1 RNRQER
7 DPPRTHP
14 RTVFIPEDDVEK
26 MEKYVEGLRT
36 TASRSRNKRQRP
48 MPTSTAADDDHYEG
62 TLRVPKSVLDGCESG
77 FTAADSRRQKAS
89 TQFFDDTALMAL
101 LCRHD
106 IVLFIANM
114 RSMGEKQHYVVVLV
128 ETLFQHLPLTFTIG
142 LLYDIGCQLERSCVK
157 WGFLDRYMDRLTFGI
172 SVFHAFGHQWP
183 CQLIYHPRKRTG
195 FGLSDGEGSYLR
207 YHQRLYT
214 LDRQVDHAQAEIL
227 NNLGLWLLRRSR
239 HTEQK
244 LEDAN
249 SILQHCEYSKEYLR
263 EQWKLQIQ
271 AQTKPLPRQSRTAGK
286 DAVGELIRLRDTR
299 DALKLQEREH
309 NKVLVNSATEPD
321 MHADTIEELKDIHL
335 KLEATAA
342 AIQRKSELL
351 GVRDRA
357 RLTKLT
363 NDPFYAARVN
373 ALAVKTRLRDRL
385 RARKFEMERVERSFR
400 KQ

>member
-128 ETLFQHLPLTFTIG
+128 ETLFQHLPPTFTIG

-157 WGFLDRYMDRLTFGI
+157 WGFLDRSSITPENVQDLVCLMAKDVSASGTQ
-172 SVFHAFGHQWP
+172 S
-183 CQLIYHPRKRTG
+183 
-195 FGLSDGEGSYLR
+195 

-227 NNLGLWLLRRSR
+227 SNLGLWLLRRSR

-249 SILQHCEYSKEYLR
+249 SILQHCEYSKEYLQ

-309 NKVLVNSATEPD
+309 NKVLVDSATEPD
-321 MHADTIEELKDIHL
+321 VHAGTIEELKDIRL

-342 AIQRKSELL
+342 AIQRKSDLL
-351 GVRDRA
+351 G
-357 RLTKLT
+357 
-363 NDPFYAARVN
+363 
-373 ALAVKTRLRDRL
+373 
-385 RARKFEMERVERSFR
+385 
-400 KQ
+400 

>member
-1 RNRQER
+1 
-7 DPPRTHP
+7 
-14 RTVFIPEDDVEK
+14 
-26 MEKYVEGLRT
+26 
-36 TASRSRNKRQRP
+36 

-195 FGLSDGEGSYLR
+195 FGLSDGEGCERFWHSISKLIAYLR

-227 NNLGLWLLRRSR
+227 SNLGLWLLRRSR

-249 SILQHCEYSKEYLR
+249 SILQH
-263 EQWKLQIQ
+263 
-271 AQTKPLPRQSRTAGK
+271 
-286 DAVGELIRLRDTR
+286 
-299 DALKLQEREH
+299 
-309 NKVLVNSATEPD
+309 
-321 MHADTIEELKDIHL
+321 
-335 KLEATAA
+335 
-342 AIQRKSELL
+342 
-351 GVRDRA
+351 
-357 RLTKLT
+357 
-363 NDPFYAARVN
+363 
-373 ALAVKTRLRDRL
+373 
-385 RARKFEMERVERSFR
+385 
-400 KQ
+400 

>member
-1 RNRQER
+1 
-7 DPPRTHP
+7 
-14 RTVFIPEDDVEK
+14 DVEK

-48 MPTSTAADDDHYEG
+48 MPASTATDDDHYEG

-195 FGLSDGEGSYLR
+195 FGLSDGEG
-207 YHQRLYT
+207 
-214 LDRQVDHAQAEIL
+214 
-227 NNLGLWLLRRSR
+227 
-239 HTEQK
+239 
-244 LEDAN
+244 
-249 SILQHCEYSKEYLR
+249 
-263 EQWKLQIQ
+263 
-271 AQTKPLPRQSRTAGK
+271 
-286 DAVGELIRLRDTR
+286 
-299 DALKLQEREH
+299 
-309 NKVLVNSATEPD
+309 
-321 MHADTIEELKDIHL
+321 
-335 KLEATAA
+335 
-342 AIQRKSELL
+342 
-351 GVRDRA
+351 
-357 RLTKLT
+357 
-363 NDPFYAARVN
+363 
-373 ALAVKTRLRDRL
+373 
-385 RARKFEMERVERSFR
+385 
-400 KQ
+400 